1 VTEVRIGNK
10 RARDVYGILD
20 SLTAQ
25 GLTQGNDYDYAYCP
39 SWAFNNTTSR
49 PKAYESGHI
58 TIKFYDEKHASWF
71 NLTRK

>member
-1 VTEVRIGNK
+1 MEVRIGNK
-10 RARDVYGILD
+10 RARDVYSILD

-25 GLTQGNDYDYAYCP
+25 GLTQGADYDYAYCP
-39 SWAFNNTTSR
+39 SWIIDDSKRQQRAVVGG
-49 PKAYESGHI
+49 YI